1 MIQIGV
7 VLPRLFAEGATE
19 LQVQVALE
27 SGSLTALVGP
37 SGSGKT
43 TLLRLLAGLETP
55 RTGRI
60 TVDEAVWFDKKEG
73 INWLPQQRSIGYV
86 FQDTA
91 LFPNM
96 TVRENVTYAAP
107 KDQFDFVNELIE
119 GTGLE
124 PFVDQ
129 KPGRLSGGQRQRV
142 ALARALVRR
151 PKLLLL
157 DEPFAALDAQSSQ
170 QLQQVLVKLHQRWQ
184 TTTLLVSHHDAD
196 VQALADRVI
205 RLVEGH
211 IQSDELIV
219 NRPIDPLMQERIT
232 QIEYDENRQ
241 HWVIE
246 TTNSRLQSVIPAWGQ
261 LKVGDILQLAGITQE
276 MSVDRGV

>member
-1 MIQIGV
+1 MIHIDV
-7 VLPRLFAEGATE
+7 LLPRLFAEGATE
-19 LQVQVALE
+19 LQVQVTLE

-43 TLLRLLAGLETP
+43 TLLRLLAGLETS
-55 RTGRI
+55 RSGRI
-60 TVDEAVWFDKKEG
+60 TIDEAVWFDKKQG
-73 INWLPQQRSIGYV
+73 INLPPRQRAIGYV

-96 TVRENVTYAAP
+96 TVRENITYAAP
-107 KDQFDFVNELIE
+107 NDQLMFVNELIE

-151 PKLLLL
+151 PQLLLL
-157 DEPFAALDAQSSQ
+157 DEPFAALDTQSSQ

-211 IQSDELIV
+211 IQTDELIGD
-219 NRPIDPLMQERIT
+219 RPLNPLIQECIT
-232 QIEYDENRQ
+232 QIEYDENQQR
-241 HWVIE
+241 WVVE
-246 TTNSRLQSVIPAWGQ
+246 TTNSRVQSANPAWGQ
-261 LKVGDILQLAGITQE
+261 FKVGDRVQLAGITQG
-276 MSVDRGV
+276 MKR

>member
-1 MIQIGV
+1 MIHIDV
-7 VLPRLFAEGATE
+7 LLPRLFAEGATE
-19 LQVQVALE
+19 LQVQFALE
-27 SGSLTALVGP
+27 SGGLTALIGP

-43 TLLRLLAGLETP
+43 TLLRLLAGLEVP
-55 RTGRI
+55 RSGRI
-60 TVDEAVWFDKKEG
+60 TVDEAVWFDKQSG
-73 INWLPQQRSIGYV
+73 INLPPQQRAIGYV

-96 TVRENVTYAAP
+96 TVRENITYAAP
-107 KDQFDFVNELIE
+107 QGQSDFVNELIKE
-119 GTGLE
+119 TGLE
-124 PFVDQ
+124 PFINQ

-170 QLQQVLVKLHQRWQ
+170 QLQQVLVKLQQRWQ

-211 IQSDELIV
+211 VQTDDASRNQQV
-219 NRPIDPLMQERIT
+219 NSLVQERIT
-232 QIEYDENRQ
+232 RIEYDENRQ
-241 HWVIE
+241 LWVIE
-246 TTNSRLQSVIPAWGQ
+246 TTTSQLQSANPVWGKV
-261 LKVGDILQLAGITQE
+261 KVGDTFQLSGITP
-276 MSVDRGV
+276 SINVDNS

>member
-1 MIQIGV
+1 MIHIDL

-27 SGSLTALVGP
+27 SGGLTALVGP

-43 TLLRLLAGLETP
+43 TLLRLLAGLEMP
-55 RTGRI
+55 RSGRI
-60 TVDEAVWFDKKEG
+60 TVGEAVWFDKQAG
-73 INWLPQQRSIGYV
+73 INLPPQQRAIGYV

-96 TVRENVTYAAP
+96 TVRENITYAAP
-107 KDQFDFVNELIE
+107 NGQSDFVHELLE

-151 PKLLLL
+151 PQLLLL
-157 DEPFAALDAQSSQ
+157 DEPFAALDTQSSQ

-211 IQSDELIV
+211 VQTDIRLESLPSTATDG
-219 NRPIDPLMQERIT
+219 ERIT
-232 QIEYDENRQ
+232 RITYDEVRQ
-241 HWVIE
+241 HWIIE
-246 TTNSRLQSVIPAWGQ
+246 TPLSKIQSANPAWGKF
-261 LKVGDILQLAGITQE
+261 KVGDTLQLAGMTP
-276 MSVDRGV
+276 